1 MNILKCKVISILLII
16 FLFSVLYSGCIEQ
29 NGNNNQ
35 NEISFQEK
43 IMNLDLSTIALT
55 SLDVE
60 LNQVSSNHITEP
72 RDFENAAGAGKTW
85 YVLEQYQSMFTTES
99 TSTPSTPQ
107 DPKESVVQVITKLES
122 IEKAQEFMPLKIV
135 NLIED
140 NGYSELKT
148 ETIGNS
154 SFYLKKLL
162 DDSEFE
168 QYLCYFSFY
177 NIIINVGG
185 VSTNSFDIYEYAQII
200 EQKINDFLY

>member
-1 MNILKCKVISILLII
+1 
-16 FLFSVLYSGCIEQ
+16 LYSGCIEQ

-43 IMNLDLSTIALT
+43 IMNLNLSTIALT
-55 SLDVE
+55 SLDVN
-60 LNQVSSNHITEP
+60 LNQVSSLHITEP
-72 RDFENAAGAGKTW
+72 YDFENAAGAGKTW
-85 YVLEQYQSMFTTES
+85 YVLEQYQSMFTTGS
-99 TSTPSTPQ
+99 TSTPL
-107 DPKESVVQVITKLES
+107 DPKESVTQVITKLES

-162 DDSEFE
+162 EDSEFA

-177 NIIINVGG
+177 NIIITVGG
-185 VSTNSFDIYEYAQII
+185 ASTNSDDVYEYAQII
-200 EQKINDFLY
+200 EQKINDSLY

>member
-1 MNILKCKVISILLII
+1 MNILKCKVTSIALII
-16 FLFSVLYSGCIEQ
+16 FLFSILYSGCIEQ
-29 NGNNNQ
+29 NGKNNQ

-43 IMNLDLSTIALT
+43 IMNLNLSTIALT

-60 LNQVSSNHITEP
+60 INQLSSKHITEP
-72 RDFENAAGAGKTW
+72 YDFENAAGAGKTW
-85 YVLEQYQSMFTTES
+85 YVLEQYQSMFTTGS
-99 TSTPSTPQ
+99 QSTPQ
-107 DPKESVVQVITKLES
+107 DPKESVTQVITKLES
-122 IEKAQEFMPLKIV
+122 IEKAQEFMSLKIV

-154 SFYLKKLL
+154 SFYLKKNLL
-162 DDSEFE
+162 QDDSEFA
-168 QYLCYFSFY
+168 QYVCYFSFY

-185 VSTNSFDIYEYAQII
+185 VSTNSFDVYGYAQII